1 MGRRDL
7 ELTRSVTSRNEIPLR
22 NDYCENKNSAL
33 REGLL
38 FLKSK
43 TILETSTVIS
53 LSTINPSTI

>member
-7 ELTRSVTSRNEIPLR
+7 ELIRFVIFRNEIFLR
-22 NDYCENKNSAL
+22 NDYCENKNFVL

-43 TILETSTVIS
+43 IILEILIVIS
-53 LSTINPSTI
+53 FLIINFLII